1 LVIKNMAYINKKE
14 LQKIIDY
21 APKGTTRTM
30 IMSGLSQRGHTIQ
43 GYNDQEKKSFVGGLV
58 KEMASPFIRGG
69 QALKTSLPVVG
80 ATLQGLPA
88 AVGLGDKEK
97 ARERITTATEKAE
110 AKNKEVIKTPL
121 GTYNPITS
129 PKEAVGAGLE
139 AASWLVGGGG
149 VAQAGKLAIRAKLAK
164 AIVAGAKSGALSGG
178 LYGAGSSLS
187 RDESI
192 GESITG
198 GVIGGAFGGA
208 GGAVLGGTM
217 AGAGIGARA
226 LTRKITGKLQ
236 PVAEQTKQKLTEYI
250 SKAIKPR
257 MTNLNVN
264 QLKKVQ
270 NKQVQAFQVL
280 ANNKNAIKITDEA
293 GFRVN
298 RLPRTVKEVSEA
310 ITDVKTK
317 LFNQYDKLARSA
329 GEAGANF
336 SPTKTLLSLRKLAND
351 KSYSPS
357 LRKYINETA
366 DEVLELK
373 GESPLVV
380 QSRIKELNESLAGYF
395 AGRVEKG
402 RARIDASVA
411 KMLNEELDDV
421 IFNFTGGQWKKL
433 RSDFSALKTIEKD
446 VNKQALLMMKK
457 NQKGMADLTDIFT
470 GGDLVSGIM
479 TLNPASIG
487 RAITGRGIKEWYKY
501 LNNPDRYIRKIFEEL
516 GEKTIK

>member
-1 LVIKNMAYINKKE
+1 MVIKNMAYINKKE

-58 KEMASPFIRGG
+58 KEIASPFIRGG
-69 QALKTSLPVVG
+69 QALKTGLPVVG

-88 AVGLGDKEK
+88 AIGLGDKEK
-97 ARERITTATEKAE
+97 AMERITTATEKAE
-110 AKNKEVIKTPL
+110 AKNRETIKTPI

-139 AASWLVGGGG
+139 ASSWLVVGGG

-164 AIVAGAKSGALSGG
+164 AMVAGAKSGALSGA

-187 RDESI
+187 GGEDI
-192 GESITG
+192 KESITS
-198 GVIGGAFGGA
+198 GVVGGALGGA
-208 GGAVLGGTM
+208 GGAVLGGAM
-217 AGAGIGARA
+217 AGAGIGARS
-226 LTRKITGKLQ
+226 LTRKITGKLK

-270 NKQVQAFQVL
+270 DKQIQAFQVL

-298 RLPRTVKEVSEA
+298 RLPKTVREVSEA

-317 LFNQYDKLARSA
+317 LFNQYDKLARGA
-329 GEAGANF
+329 GEQGANF
-336 SPTKTLLSLRKLAND
+336 NPIKTIGELRNLAKD

-357 LRKYINETA
+357 LRKYVTDIA
-366 DEVLELK
+366 DEILELK
-373 GESPLVV
+373 GESPVVV

-402 RARIDASVA
+402 KARIDASVA
-411 KMLNEELDDV
+411 KLLNEELDDV
-421 IFNFTGGQWKKL
+421 IYNFTGGQWKKL
-433 RSDFSALKTIEKD
+433 RSDFSALKSIEKD
-446 VNKQALLMMKK
+446 VNKQALLMMKR
-457 NQKGMADLTDIFT
+457 NTKGMADLTDIFT
-470 GGDLVSGIM
+470 GGDLVSGVM
-479 TLNPASIG
+479 TLNPNQILRASV
-487 RAITGRGIKEWYKY
+487 GRGIKEWYKY

-516 GEKTIK
+516 TGK